1 MESLSLRNV
10 AGTPLV
16 SGQINNFFSDVSVGG
31 STPGNFY
38 VMVVNTAV
46 VAVTTVRA
54 WLGVD
59 TGGITARIGLA
70 TGTPSAP
77 VAPGSWSIPTDDA
90 GGLTLSASIAAGAY
104 VLIGVQ
110 IDPSSGSQEWPENN
124 VLYVAGDGP
133 I

>member
-1 MESLSLRNV
+1 MASLSLCTTTNV
-10 AGTPLV
+10 PLV
-16 SGQINNFFSDVSVGG
+16 SGQLNQLCPDVSVGDAAI
-31 STPGNFY
+31 TRY

-59 TGGITARIGLA
+59 TGGVTVRIGLA
-70 TGTPSAP
+70 TGTYAAP

-90 GGLTLSASIAAGAY
+90 GGITISASLAAGAY
-104 VLIGVQ
+104 ALIGVQ
-110 IDPSSGSQEWPENN
+110 VDPASGSPAWPENN

>member
-1 MESLSLRNV
+1 MASLSLRNV
-10 AGTPLV
+10 MGTPLV
-16 SGQINNFFSDVSVGG
+16 SGQLNNFFSDVSVGG

-38 VMVVNTAV
+38 VMVVNDAG
-46 VAVTTVRA
+46 VAVTTIRA

-70 TGTPSAP
+70 SGTATFP
-77 VAPGSWSIPTDDA
+77 VAPGSYSIPTDDA
-90 GGLTLSASIAAGAY
+90 GGLTLSASLAAGGY

-110 IDPSSGSQEWPENN
+110 VDPSSGSQEWPENN